1 MEGDEHGIEV
11 SYEVCKDR
19 DGDNIEISAEDD
31 GDWEDNNDYGRDNND
46 DNVDSSGDN
55 DGRVIGDS

>member
-19 DGDNIEISAEDD
+19 DGDNIEISADESRTIDL
-31 GDWEDNNDYGRDNND
+31 
-46 DNVDSSGDN
+46 
-55 DGRVIGDS
+55 